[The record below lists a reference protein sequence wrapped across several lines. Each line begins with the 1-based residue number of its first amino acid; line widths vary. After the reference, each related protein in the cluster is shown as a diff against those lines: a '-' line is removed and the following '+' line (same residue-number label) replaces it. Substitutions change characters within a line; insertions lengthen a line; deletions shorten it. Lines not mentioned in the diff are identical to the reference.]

1 MYCQKCGYKNADN
14 ARYCRRCGTYIWIEE
29 PAEEAASETV
39 ANEEMAEGEKAA
51 ANKETIDEAVAQGE
65 WQPDAALEPIETK
78 IEGAT
83 GKSHVAVI
91 VACVAGILAVA
102 GLIVGCVLKNGRKQE
117 EMEAAADTEVSTEIV
132 ETTAATTEQTIDMS
146 SYQAQL
152 DQWKAQFAAYTM
164 TAATQPTYD
173 ATVAQYEAAI
183 AGQNVDGCN
192 QCETAF
198 AALLEQVKQESY
210 VITVRRNYYAGIL
223 ERLYFYDTLPDD
235 GDDIETKM
243 ADDYETYAVY
253 DIDGD
258 GIEELMLYVNRPG
271 TGSSWSIIY
280 EYNVDTDSL
289 KQELY
294 AYMDNQFYSNGRIVG
309 MDDFS
314 HGVMVYVYNPE
325 NDDYSDSYLTIM
337 RGTTYWD
344 MGSNNEDHSG
354 YDYRV
359 YHSNTEEET
368 YMTEEEYNQWLADQT
383 AGATEIEIPWKK
395 IVDEEYREYAKA
407 YSAMML
413 ENVKAHLQ
421 EGQNDI
427 GISYIEGGDSCEAA
441 ETMLSS
447 VMAVSYD
454 DESGD
459 MVIGS
464 LDGKEFYIGS
474 REDATGVIYQKK
486 AIDNLTL
493 LGLYPGMKKED
504 AVALIKEYGF
514 HKFSDHAYC
523 TGDAFG
529 SYVIYLDCKKG
540 KVKSIQLNPFC
551 GFAG

>member
-1 MYCQKCGYKNADN
+1 MYCRKCGYKNADN
-14 ARYCRRCGTYIWIEE
+14 ARYCRRCGTYIWVDE
-29 PAEEAASETV
+29 PAEEAASEAV
-39 ANEEMAEGEKAA
+39 ANEELAEDEGAA
-51 ANKETIDEAVAQGE
+51 ANKETTDEAVTQDE
-65 WQPDAALEPIETK
+65 WQPDDVLEPIETK
-78 IEGAT
+78 IEGTT
-83 GKSHVAVI
+83 GKSHVAAI
-91 VACVAGILAVA
+91 VACVAGILVVA
-102 GLIVGCVLKNGRKQE
+102 SLIVGCVLKNGRKQE

-132 ETTAATTEQTIDMS
+132 ETTTTEQVIDMS

-223 ERLYFYDTLPDD
+223 ERIYYLDTLPND
-235 GDDIETKM
+235 GDDIQQKM
-243 ADDYETYAVY
+243 ADDYERYAVY
-253 DIDGD
+253 DIDSD
-258 GIEELMLYVNRPG
+258 GIEELMVVINRPE
-271 TGSSWSIIY
+271 TGAVREIIY
-280 EYNVDTDSL
+280 EYNVDNDSL
-289 KQELY
+289 NRELY
-294 AYMDNQFYSNGRIVG
+294 TCDGNKHYNNGKIIGWDLDANGDVVNIYNPEDGTYSNG
-309 MDDFS
+309 
-314 HGVMVYVYNPE
+314 YVIAYR
-325 NDDYSDSYLTIM
+325 DSMNWI
-337 RGTTYWD
+337 
-344 MGSNNEDHSG
+344 NEDVIPPTDC
-354 YDYRV
+354 DYRV
-359 YHSNTEEET
+359 FSFDRKEDT

-383 AGATEIEIPWKK
+383 AGATELEIPWKK

-427 GISYIEGGDSCEAA
+427 GVSYIEGGDSCEAA

>member
-1 MYCQKCGYKNADN
+1 MYCRKCGYKNADN
-14 ARYCRRCGTYIWIEE
+14 ARYCRRCGTYIWVDE
-29 PAEEAASETV
+29 PAEEAASEAV
-39 ANEEMAEGEKAA
+39 ANEELAEDEGAA
-51 ANKETIDEAVAQGE
+51 ANKETTDEAVTQDE
-65 WQPDAALEPIETK
+65 WQPDDVLEPIETK

-83 GKSHVAVI
+83 GKSHVAAI
-91 VACVAGILAVA
+91 VVCVAGILVVA

-132 ETTAATTEQTIDMS
+132 ETTTTEQVIDMS
-146 SYQAQL
+146 SYQTQL
-152 DQWKAQFAAYTM
+152 EQWKAQFAAYTM

-173 ATVAQYEAAI
+173 ATVAQYETAI
-183 AGQNVDGCN
+183 AGQNVDSCN

-223 ERLYFYDTLPDD
+223 ERIYYLDTLPDD
-235 GDDIETKM
+235 GDDIQQKM
-243 ADDYETYAVY
+243 ADDHERYAVY
-253 DIDGD
+253 DIDSD
-258 GIEELMLYVNRPG
+258 GIEELMVVINRPE
-271 TGSSWSIIY
+271 TGAVREIIY
-280 EYNVDTDSL
+280 EYNVDNDSL
-289 KQELY
+289 NRELY
-294 AYMDNQFYSNGRIVG
+294 TCDGNKHYNNGKIIGWDLDANGDVVNIYNPEDGTYSNG
-309 MDDFS
+309 
-314 HGVMVYVYNPE
+314 YVIAYR
-325 NDDYSDSYLTIM
+325 DSMNWI
-337 RGTTYWD
+337 
-344 MGSNNEDHSG
+344 NEDVIPPTDC
-354 YDYRV
+354 DYRV
-359 YHSNTEEET
+359 FSFDHKEDT

-383 AGATEIEIPWKK
+383 AGATELEIPWKK

-427 GISYIEGGDSCEAA
+427 GVSYIEGGDSCEAA
-441 ETMLSS
+441 ENMLSS
-447 VMAVSYD
+447 IMAVSYD

>member
-1 MYCQKCGYKNADN
+1 MYCRKCGYKNADN
-14 ARYCRRCGTYIWIEE
+14 ARYCRRCGTYIWVDE
-29 PAEEAASETV
+29 PAEEAASEAV
-39 ANEEMAEGEKAA
+39 ANEELAEDEGAA
-51 ANKETIDEAVAQGE
+51 ANKETTDEAVTQDE
-65 WQPDAALEPIETK
+65 WQSDDVLEPIETK
-78 IEGAT
+78 IEGTT
-83 GKSHVAVI
+83 GKSHVAAI
-91 VACVAGILAVA
+91 VACVAGILVVA

-132 ETTAATTEQTIDMS
+132 ETTTTEQVIDMS
-146 SYQAQL
+146 SYQTQL
-152 DQWKAQFAAYTM
+152 DQWKSQFANYSLS
-164 TAATQPTYD
+164 AATQPTYD
-173 ATVAQYEAAI
+173 ATVAEYETAI

-192 QCETAF
+192 QCEATFTALF
-198 AALLEQVKQESY
+198 EQVKQETY
-210 VITVRRNYYAGIL
+210 VVTVRRNYYADVL
-223 ERLYFYDTLPDD
+223 ERLYYYDRLPDD
-235 GDDIETKM
+235 GDDIDAKM
-243 ADDYETYAVY
+243 AGDYETYAVY

-258 GIEELMLYVNRPG
+258 GIEELMLYVDRPG

-294 AYMDNQFYSNGRIVG
+294 AYMSNQFYSNGRVVG
-309 MDDFS
+309 MDDSS

-383 AGATEIEIPWKK
+383 AGATELEIPWKK

-427 GISYIEGGDSCEAA
+427 GVAYIEGGDSCEAA

-447 VMAVSYD
+447 VLPVVYD
-454 DESGD
+454 DSD
-459 MVIGS
+459 PVMVGGS
-464 LDGKEFYIGS
+464 IDGNEFYIGS
-474 REDATGVIYQKK
+474 REDATGVIYRKQ
-486 AIDNLTL
+486 AQENLTL
-493 LGLYPGMKKED
+493 LGLYPGMDKKE

-514 HKFSDHAYC
+514 HKFSDGAYC

-529 SYVIYLDCKKG
+529 SYAIYLDCKKG
-540 KVKSIQLNPFC
+540 KVKSIQLNPHC
-551 GFAG
+551 GYAG

>member
-1 MYCQKCGYKNADN
+1 MYCRKCGYKNADN
-14 ARYCRRCGTYIWIEE
+14 ARYCRRCGTYIWVDE
-29 PAEEAASETV
+29 PAEEAASEAV
-39 ANEEMAEGEKAA
+39 ANEGLAEDEGAA
-51 ANKETIDEAVAQGE
+51 ANKETRDEAVTQDE
-65 WQPDAALEPIETK
+65 WQPDDVLEPIETK

-83 GKSHVAVI
+83 GKSHVAAI
-91 VACVAGILAVA
+91 VVCVAGILVVA

-132 ETTAATTEQTIDMS
+132 ETTTTEQVIDMS

-152 DQWKAQFAAYTM
+152 DQWKAQFANYSLS
-164 TAATQPTYD
+164 AATQPTYD
-173 ATVAQYEAAI
+173 AAVAEYEVAI

-223 ERLYFYDTLPDD
+223 ERIYYLDTLPDD
-235 GDDIETKM
+235 GDDIQQKM
-243 ADDYETYAVY
+243 ADDHERYAVY
-253 DIDGD
+253 DIDSD
-258 GIEELMLYVNRPG
+258 GIEELMVVINRPE
-271 TGSSWSIIY
+271 TGAVREIIY
-280 EYNVDTDSL
+280 EYNVDNDSL
-289 KQELY
+289 NRELY
-294 AYMDNQFYSNGRIVG
+294 TCDGNKHYNNGKIIGWDLDANGDVVNIYNPEDGTYSNG
-309 MDDFS
+309 
-314 HGVMVYVYNPE
+314 YVIAYRDSMNWI
-325 NDDYSDSYLTIM
+325 NDDVIPPTDC
-337 RGTTYWD
+337 
-344 MGSNNEDHSG
+344 
-354 YDYRV
+354 DYRV
-359 YHSNTEEET
+359 FSFDHKEDT

-383 AGATEIEIPWKK
+383 AGATELEIPWKK

-427 GISYIEGGDSCEAA
+427 GVSYIEGGDSCEAA

-447 VMAVSYD
+447 IMAVSYD

-514 HKFSDHAYC
+514 HKFSDGAYC

-529 SYVIYLDCKKG
+529 SYAIYLDCKKG
-540 KVKSIQLNPFC
+540 KVKSIQLNPHC
-551 GFAG
+551 GYAG

>member
-1 MYCQKCGYKNADN
+1 MYCRKCGYKNADN
-14 ARYCRRCGTYIWIEE
+14 ARYCRRCGTYIWVDE
-29 PAEEAASETV
+29 PAEEAASEAV
-39 ANEEMAEGEKAA
+39 ANEGLAEDEGAA
-51 ANKETIDEAVAQGE
+51 ANKETRDEAVTQDE
-65 WQPDAALEPIETK
+65 WQPDDVLEPIETK

-83 GKSHVAVI
+83 GKSHVAAI
-91 VACVAGILAVA
+91 VVCVAGILVVA

-132 ETTAATTEQTIDMS
+132 ETTTTEQVIDMS

-152 DQWKAQFAAYTM
+152 DQWKAQFANYSLS
-164 TAATQPTYD
+164 AATQPTYD
-173 ATVAQYEAAI
+173 AAVAEYEVAI

-223 ERLYFYDTLPDD
+223 ERIYYLDTLPDD
-235 GDDIETKM
+235 GDDIQQKM
-243 ADDYETYAVY
+243 ADDHERYAVY
-253 DIDGD
+253 DIDSD
-258 GIEELMLYVNRPG
+258 GIEELMVVINRPE
-271 TGSSWSIIY
+271 TGAVREIIY
-280 EYNVDTDSL
+280 EYNVDNDSL
-289 KQELY
+289 NRELY
-294 AYMDNQFYSNGRIVG
+294 TCDGNKHYNNGKIIGWDLDANGDVVNIYNPEDGTYSNG
-309 MDDFS
+309 
-314 HGVMVYVYNPE
+314 YVIAYR
-325 NDDYSDSYLTIM
+325 DSMNWI
-337 RGTTYWD
+337 
-344 MGSNNEDHSG
+344 NEDVIPPTDC
-354 YDYRV
+354 DYRV
-359 YHSNTEEET
+359 FSFDHKEDT

-383 AGATEIEIPWKK
+383 AGATELEIPWKK
-395 IVDEEYREYAKA
+395 IVDTEYREYAKA
-407 YSAMML
+407 YSAAVL

-427 GISYIEGGDSCEAA
+427 GVAYIEGGDSCEAA

-447 VMAVSYD
+447 IMAVSYD

-514 HKFSDHAYC
+514 HKFSDGAYC

-529 SYVIYLDCKKG
+529 SYAIYLDCKKG
-540 KVKSIQLNPFC
+540 KVKSIQLNPHC
-551 GFAG
+551 GYAG